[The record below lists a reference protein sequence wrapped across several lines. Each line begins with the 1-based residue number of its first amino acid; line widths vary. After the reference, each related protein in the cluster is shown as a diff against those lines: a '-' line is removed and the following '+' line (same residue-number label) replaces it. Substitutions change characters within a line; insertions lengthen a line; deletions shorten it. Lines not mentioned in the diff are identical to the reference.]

1 MKKKFN
7 KTKVHDISIPLRR
20 EMPTYEGEP
29 GPTLE
34 FLKSKANGDQANCS
48 VLSLG
53 SHTGTHID
61 APSHFL
67 DGGASVDG
75 LALSAF
81 VGPARVVEYSG
92 RGHIT
97 AADLKALGVPADRER
112 ILFKTRNSG
121 LWNDLEFRRDFCAV
135 APDAARELAS
145 RRLKLVGIDY
155 LSIEPFGAEIP
166 DTHTTLLSSGCVVLE
181 GIDLRDIQ
189 PGTYF
194 LVCAPLN
201 VVGAEGAPTRAILI
215 EDLA

>member
-1 MKKKFN
+1 
-7 KTKVHDISIPLRR
+7 
-20 EMPTYEGEP
+20 MPTYEGEP

-34 FLKSKANGDQANCS
+34 FLKSMAKGDQANVS

-61 APSHFL
+61 APSHFVH
-67 DGGASVDG
+67 GGASLDG
-75 LALSAF
+75 LALDTF
-81 VGPARVVEYSG
+81 VGPARVVEYKG
-92 RGHIT
+92 EGHIT
-97 AADLKALGVPADRER
+97 AAELTALDVPTDCER
-112 ILFKTRNSG
+112 ILFKTKNGS
-121 LWNDLEFRRDFCAV
+121 LWDDLEFRRDFSAV

-155 LSIEPFGAEIP
+155 LSIEPFGAEMP

-181 GIDLRDIQ
+181 GLDLRDIQ

-201 VVGAEGAPTRAILI
+201 VVGAEGAPARAILI
-215 EDLA
+215 EDLT

>member
-1 MKKKFN
+1 M
-7 KTKVHDISIPLRR
+7 KVHDISIPLRR

-34 FLKSKANGDQANCS
+34 FLKSMAKGDQANVS

-61 APSHFL
+61 APAHFL
-67 DGGASVDG
+67 DGGTSVDG
-75 LALSAF
+75 LALDAF
-81 VGPARVVEYSG
+81 VGPARVVEYKG
-92 RGHIT
+92 GGHIT
-97 AADLKALGVPADRER
+97 AAELSALDVPTDCER
-112 ILFKTRNSG
+112 ILFKTKNGS
-121 LWNDLEFRRDFCAV
+121 LWDDLEFRRDFSAV

-155 LSIEPFGAEIP
+155 LSIEPFGAETP

-181 GIDLRDIQ
+181 GLDLRDIQ

-201 VVGAEGAPTRAILI
+201 VVGAEGAPARAILI
-215 EDLA
+215 EELT